1 MFALPPGSE
10 SLLPHT
16 LKVLVQVGEESSL
29 LSSLDYFRRDT
40 IFAWSFD
47 TGEGVDGLVEF
58 LYSG

>member
-1 MFALPPGSE
+1 MHC
-10 SLLPHT
+10 LLDLSPFFLT
-16 LKVLVQVGEESSL
+16 LLKVLVQVGEESSL